1 MRKNTLHPQIEVLLD
16 AIDLAFDHR
25 AWHGPNLRGSIRGV
39 TSREAAWRPGSGRH
53 NIWELVVH
61 AAYWKYAARRR
72 LRGDRRGAFP
82 LPGSNWFARPAAADE
97 RQWRADVALLEQEH
111 HQLRV
116 AVQSFSHSRLH
127 QRPAPTSRSEEHTSE
142 LQSPCNLVC
151 RLLLEKKKEH
161 SERATYFLVR

>member
-1 MRKNTLHPQIEVLLD
+1 
-16 AIDLAFDHR
+16 DHR

-39 TSREAAWRPGSGRH
+39 TSREAAWRPSSGRH

-97 RQWRADVALLEQEH
+97 KQWRADVALLEQEH
-111 HQLRV
+111 RQLRV
-116 AVQSFSHSRLH
+116 AVQSFSHSRLRR
-127 QRPAPTSRSEEHTSE
+127 RPAPTSSSSWDPIGRAAAHDIYHAGQLRVVNLIYRERSRCT
-142 LQSPCNLVC
+142 
-151 RLLLEKKKEH
+151 LL
-161 SERATYFLVR
+161 

>member
-39 TSREAAWRPGSGRH
+39 TSREAAWRPGRSRH

-72 LRGDRRGAFP
+72 LTGDARGSFP
-82 LPGSNWFARPAAADE
+82 MKGSNWFERPQTATDISWRSDIELLDEMHRAFRDTVARLSPESLHRKAGRSKDTNFSLITGVAAHDLYHAG
-97 RQWRADVALLEQEH
+97 QIQLLK
-111 HQLRV
+111 
-116 AVQSFSHSRLH
+116 RLGP
-127 QRPAPTSRSEEHTSE
+127 QR
-142 LQSPCNLVC
+142 
-151 RLLLEKKKEH
+151 
-161 SERATYFLVR
+161 